1 MQANATSA
9 VPELD
14 SAAIVFLDELRLQA
28 GNHCEV
34 TFVDLTDE
42 YFFPVE
48 EVCHRLE
55 GGERPGVE
63 FRRRPALR
71 CRLA

>member
-1 MQANATSA
+1 MRGAEATNRHCFNTGRGAN
-9 VPELD
+9 PELD

-42 YFFPVE
+42 YFS
-48 EVCHRLE
+48 R
-55 GGERPGVE
+55 GGSMPS
-63 FRRRPALR
+63 A
-71 CRLA
+71 